1 MSAVYERELLLGSAH
16 VDCFRRLRTSVLFD
30 LLQEA
35 SIRHTEALGFGREK
49 TLDRGLAW
57 VVTRQH
63 VLVERMPVFDERIVV
78 RSWPGET
85 MHLLF
90 PRYYE
95 LLDAHGETLL
105 RGSALWS
112 LMDQTTRSA
121 VFPDEYGIE
130 IKGVQTGRETPYLV
144 RLRTLETPNESPF
157 RVPYSYVD
165 LNGHMN
171 NTRYFD
177 LTDDLLPAVHRGEML
192 CEANVEYCA
201 EAKLGEELHIAWGE
215 EAGVYYVNG
224 SKEHACFRMNLHYAE
239 GRGDA

>member
-1 MSAVYERELLLGSAH
+1 MSGVYERELLLGSAH

-35 SIRHTEALGFGREK
+35 SIRHTEALGVGRER

-63 VLVERMPVFDERIVV
+63 VCVERMPSFDERVLV
-78 RSWPGET
+78 RSWPGHT

-95 LLDAHGETLL
+95 LLDAQGRVAV
-105 RGSALWS
+105 RGSALWT
-112 LMDQTTRSA
+112 LMDQKTRTA
-121 VFPDEYGIE
+121 AFPDEYGVE
-130 IKGVQTGRETPYLV
+130 IKGVETGREMPYLV
-144 RLRTLETPNESPF
+144 KLHTLETEHESSF
-157 RVPYSYVD
+157 QVPYSYVD

-177 LTDDLLPAVHRGEML
+177 LTDDLLPAAQSGEML
-192 CEANVEYCA
+192 REANIEYCA
-201 EAKLGEELHIAWGE
+201 EAKLGETLRIGWGKE
-215 EAGVYYVNG
+215 KDMYYVNG
-224 SKEHACFRMNLHYAE
+224 AKERACFRMNLRYTKE
-239 GRGDA
+239 